1 MLSACA
7 HELRC
12 VCGCVCVCVE
22 RVYWQADNTGRA
34 NVYDLAGFIQFHM
47 HVTGRCLDVSGM

>member
-1 MLSACA
+1 VHMSYA
-7 HELRC
+7 
-12 VCGCVCVCVE
+12 VYVGVCVCVE